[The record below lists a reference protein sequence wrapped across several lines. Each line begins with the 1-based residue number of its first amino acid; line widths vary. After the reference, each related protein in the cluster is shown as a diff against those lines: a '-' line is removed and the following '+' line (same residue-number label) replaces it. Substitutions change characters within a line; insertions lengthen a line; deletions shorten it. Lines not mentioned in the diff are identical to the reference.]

1 MVTQHTTPRR
11 PSMFSSTLSATLAHE
26 REIEIRR
33 DGRLAGL
40 RRARRANSAAADMTN
55 VTIRV
60 ATSADRDALERLA
73 QLDSRRAPTG
83 HVLIAEVAGELR
95 AAVPVDGGEPV
106 ADPFHRT
113 AALTSLLALRGRQ
126 LRAGELEPAR
136 TAANRS
142 LVAVANR

>member
-1 MVTQHTTPRR
+1 
-11 PSMFSSTLSATLAHE
+11 MFSSTFSATLAHE

-33 DGRLAGL
+33 NGRLAGL
-40 RRARRANSAAADMTN
+40 RRARRAIGAAPDTTN

-73 QLDSRRAPTG
+73 QLDSRSAPTG
-83 HVLIAEVAGELR
+83 YVLIAEVAGELR

-106 ADPFHRT
+106 ADPFHPT
-113 AALTSLLALRGRQ
+113 AALTSLLALRARQ

-136 TAANRS
+136 TAAGRS